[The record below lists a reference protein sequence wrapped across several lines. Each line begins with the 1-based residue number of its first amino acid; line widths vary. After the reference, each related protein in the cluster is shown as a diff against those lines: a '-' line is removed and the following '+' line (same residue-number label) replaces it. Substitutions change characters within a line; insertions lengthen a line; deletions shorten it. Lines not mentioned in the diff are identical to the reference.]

1 MSRSTRA
8 ETARR
13 AGAAPTP
20 GRERVRTGRRRLA
33 ADERGTAIVEF
44 AIVTPLLLML
54 VLGVIEYGNVFSNVH
69 TLASLSR
76 EGANLASRG
85 ATLPVVVDNVMSSG
99 ADIALSGRGGVV
111 ASRLIV
117 SGGVAKVDEQ
127 VSSTGYAG
135 KSHVGAAKGPA
146 TGTGTWGLQE
156 GQIVYVVELFYR
168 YDTVTPLEAV
178 VGIGVPDTLYERGI
192 F

>member
-1 MSRSTRA
+1 VRRA
-8 ETARR
+8 SGARR
-13 AGAAPTP
+13 SL
-20 GRERVRTGRRRLA
+20 V
-33 ADERGTAIVEF
+33 ADRKGTALVEF

-85 ATLPVVVDNVMSSG
+85 ATLPTVVGTV
-99 ADIALSGRGGVV
+99 IANGTDMGLSTRGGVV
-111 ASRLIV
+111 ASRISV
-117 SGGVAKVDEQ
+117 NGGVAKVEEQ
-127 VSSTGYAG
+127 SASTGYTG
-135 KSHVGAAKGPA
+135 KSHLGAANTPA
-146 TGTGTWGLQE
+146 VGTGTWGLQE

-168 YDTVTPLEAV
+168 YDTITPFENV

>member
-1 MSRSTRA
+1 M
-8 ETARR
+8 
-13 AGAAPTP
+13 
-20 GRERVRTGRRRLA
+20 RRLPA
-33 ADERGTAIVEF
+33 ADQAGTALVEF

-85 ATLPVVVDNVMSSG
+85 ATLPVVIDNVMTNG
-99 ADIALSGRGGVV
+99 YDIGLASRGGVV
-111 ASRLIV
+111 ASRLV
-117 SGGVAKVDEQ
+117 VQGGVAKVDEQ
-127 VSSTGYAG
+127 ASSTGYAG
-135 KSHVGAAKGPA
+135 KSHMGAAKGPA
-146 TGTGTWGLQE
+146 AGTGTWGLQE

-168 YDTVTPLEAV
+168 YDTVTALESV
-178 VGIGVPDTLYERGI
+178 VGIAVPDTLYERGI

>member
-1 MSRSTRA
+1 MSPSTRA

-13 AGAAPTP
+13 PGGGAKR
-20 GRERVRTGRRRLA
+20 GRSRRRRLA
-33 ADERGTAIVEF
+33 GDEAGTAIVEF

-85 ATLPVVVDNVMSSG
+85 ATLPVVLDNVMGNGVDIGLSS
-99 ADIALSGRGGVV
+99 RGGVV

-117 SGGVAKVDEQ
+117 TGGVAKVDEQ
-127 VSSTGYAG
+127 VSSTGYSG
-135 KSHVGAAKGPA
+135 KSHVGPANGPA

-178 VGIGVPDTLYERGI
+178 VGIGVPDTLYERAI

>member
-1 MSRSTRA
+1 MDVPRRTRL
-8 ETARR
+8 
-13 AGAAPTP
+13 P
-20 GRERVRTGRRRLA
+20 RLV

-85 ATLPVVVDNVMSSG
+85 ATLPVVVDNVMGNG
-99 ADIALSGRGGVV
+99 ADIGLSSRGGVV

-117 SGGVAKVDEQ
+117 SGGAATVDEQ
-127 VSSTGYAG
+127 VASTGYAG
-135 KSHVGAAKGPA
+135 QSHVGEAKGPA

-156 GQIVYVVELFYR
+156 GQVVYVVELFYR

-178 VGIGVPDTLYERGI
+178 VGIGVPDTLYERAI